1 MKAHKYWSLGALVS
15 IIGTFYT
22 GYKGVRE
29 AHKYF
34 AFGSLI
40 CMIMAIYSGH
50 KLIAGNKKT
59 IKHTDFLHLLFRP
72 LPAFPSDMALLR
84 P

>member
-1 MKAHKYWSLGALVS
+1 MKAHKYWSLGALIS

-22 GYKGVRE
+22 GYKGLKA
-29 AHKYF
+29 AHKHF

-50 KLIAGNKKT
+50 KLSAGNKKT
-59 IKHTDFLHLLFRP
+59 IKQTDFTEVEE
-72 LPAFPSDMALLR
+72 
-84 P
+84 

>member
-22 GYKGVRE
+22 GYKGLRK

-59 IKHTDFLHLLFRP
+59 IKYTDFTEVEE
-72 LPAFPSDMALLR
+72 
-84 P
+84 